1 MYEELVTRC
10 HANARNGISAKDIAL
25 REAAYAIE
33 NLESILFDGE
43 GVNLVSYW
51 EQQCQIAENGLRNTT
66 EELNKKEYLILGI
79 MHSVD
84 KWLDGKELE
93 QDEVNR
99 AATMREK
106 TLRIVEKKDREINDL
121 RNELERMKSIMREHG
136 IMTISSVIPGGKSSW
151 NVPSHKGG

>member
-33 NLESILFDGE
+33 NLESMLFDGE

-106 TLRIVEKKDREINDL
+106 TLQIVEKKDREINDL
-121 RNELERMKSIMREHG
+121 CNELERMKSIMREHG
-136 IMTISSVIPGGKSSW
+136 IMTISSAIPGGKSSW

>member
-33 NLESILFDGE
+33 NLESMLFDGE

-136 IMTISSVIPGGKSSW
+136 IMMVPSAIPSGKSSW
-151 NVPSHKGG
+151 NVPSRKGG

>member
-33 NLESILFDGE
+33 NLESMLFDGE

-84 KWLDGKELE
+84 KQLDDKELE

-136 IMTISSVIPGGKSSW
+136 IMTISSAIPGGKSSW

>member
-33 NLESILFDGE
+33 NLESMLFDGE

-84 KWLDGKELE
+84 KWLGGKELE

-136 IMTISSVIPGGKSSW
+136 IMTILSAIPGGKSSW

>member
-33 NLESILFDGE
+33 NLESMLFDGE

-51 EQQCQIAENGLRNTT
+51 EQQCQIAENGLKNTT

-136 IMTISSVIPGGKSSW
+136 IMTISSAIPGGKSSW

>member
-33 NLESILFDGE
+33 NLESMLFDGE

-51 EQQCQIAENGLRNTT
+51 EQQCQIAENGLRNAT

-106 TLRIVEKKDREINDL
+106 TLQIVEKKD
-121 RNELERMKSIMREHG
+121 
-136 IMTISSVIPGGKSSW
+136 
-151 NVPSHKGG
+151 

>member
-33 NLESILFDGE
+33 NLESMLFDGE

-51 EQQCQIAENGLRNTT
+51 EQQYQIAENGLRNTT

-136 IMTISSVIPGGKSSW
+136 IMTISSAIPGGKSSW

>member
-33 NLESILFDGE
+33 NLESMLFDGE

-106 TLRIVEKKDREINDL
+106 TLQIVEKKDREINDL

>member
-33 NLESILFDGE
+33 NLESMLFDRE

-84 KWLDGKELE
+84 KWLGGKELE

-106 TLRIVEKKDREINDL
+106 TLRIVEKKDREINNL
-121 RNELERMKSIMREHG
+121 RNELERMKFIMREHG
-136 IMTISSVIPGGKSSW
+136 IMTILSAIPGAKSSW
-151 NVPSHKGG
+151 NLPSHKGG

>member
-1 MYEELVTRC
+1 MYEELVIRC

-33 NLESILFDGE
+33 NLESMLFDGE

-106 TLRIVEKKDREINDL
+106 TLQIVEKKDREINNL

-136 IMTISSVIPGGKSSW
+136 IMMVSSAIPGGKSSW
-151 NVPSHKGG
+151 NVPFYKGG

>member
-33 NLESILFDGE
+33 NLESMLFDGE

-84 KWLDGKELE
+84 KWLDDKELE

-136 IMTISSVIPGGKSSW
+136 IMTISSAIPGGKSSW

>member
-33 NLESILFDGE
+33 NLESMLFDGE

-136 IMTISSVIPGGKSSW
+136 IMMVPSAIPGGKSSW
-151 NVPSHKGG
+151 NVPSRKGG

>member
-33 NLESILFDGE
+33 NLESMLFDGE
-43 GVNLVSYW
+43 GVNFVSYW

-106 TLRIVEKKDREINDL
+106 TLQIVEKKDREINDL

-151 NVPSHKGG
+151 NVLSHKGG

>member
-33 NLESILFDGE
+33 NLESMLFDGE

-66 EELNKKEYLILGI
+66 EELKKEYLILGI

-84 KWLDGKELE
+84 KWLDDKELE

-136 IMTISSVIPGGKSSW
+136 IMTISSAIPGGKSSW

>member
-1 MYEELVTRC
+1 M
-10 HANARNGISAKDIAL
+10 
-25 REAAYAIE
+25 
-33 NLESILFDGE
+33 
-43 GVNLVSYW
+43 
-51 EQQCQIAENGLRNTT
+51 
-66 EELNKKEYLILGI
+66 ILGI

-106 TLRIVEKKDREINDL
+106 TLQIVEKKDREINNL

-136 IMTISSVIPGGKSSW
+136 IMTIPSAIPGGKSSW
-151 NVPSHKGG
+151 NVPSRDGG

>member
-33 NLESILFDGE
+33 NLESMLFDGE

-66 EELNKKEYLILGI
+66 EELNKKGYLILGI

-106 TLRIVEKKDREINDL
+106 TLQIVEKKDREINDL

-136 IMTISSVIPGGKSSW
+136 IMTISSAIPGGKSSW